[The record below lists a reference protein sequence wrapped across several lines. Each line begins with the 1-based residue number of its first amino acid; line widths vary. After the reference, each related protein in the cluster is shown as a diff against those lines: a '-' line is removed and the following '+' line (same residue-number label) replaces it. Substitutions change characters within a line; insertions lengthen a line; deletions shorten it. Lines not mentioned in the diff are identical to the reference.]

1 MDFSEELWWQNLQE
15 WILDDNKI
23 VTYKNLACNLDVHV
37 NMAKKMLVTFH
48 QGQEEKVSAF
58 YLISG
63 QTKDGFKIQITAA
76 RDMKKVENTF
86 KKVLSK
92 HIFALCKAK
101 IDITAADV
109 LNCLTDNCSPNQM
122 ICLRGIKSLAI
133 KVKKEQEKV
142 EEPSKKAETKKSQV
156 KNDEAI
162 KTQKEEKSEKPTTKS
177 EAKKENISETSKPKT
192 SQGEKVKGKSGKN
205 GGGGIAAMFANA
217 PPKKPQ
223 AEKKPEPLEKPP
235 SVVEEPKVE
244 SSSQSKVNS
253 KKRDQSSSLKSKKHK
268 RIRMMS
274 SSEESSDDDEKE
286 EEKRYNQ
293 IKPESPEKEPHEDKE
308 NDEEIVPDT
317 PNEPKSKKRRARKL
331 VNKTFVDESGFMVT
345 KKEFVSCSES
355 EEDQQPE
362 PKKPLEKKE
371 TEKKSKPT
379 CENSKGS
386 QNRKQ
391 ASIMNFFSKK

>member
-15 WILDDNKI
+15 WILDESKI

-37 NMAKKMLVTFH
+37 NMAKKMLLTFH
-48 QGQEEKVSAF
+48 QGQEDKVSAF

-76 RDMKKVENTF
+76 KDLKKVENTF

-92 HIFALCKAK
+92 HIFALCQAK
-101 IDITAADV
+101 MDVTAADV
-109 LNCLTDNCSPNQM
+109 LNCLTENCSPNQM

-133 KVKKEQEKV
+133 KVKKEHEKV
-142 EEPSKKAETKKSQV
+142 EEPPKQVETKKSEV
-156 KNDEAI
+156 KKQETV
-162 KTQKEEKSEKPTTKS
+162 KTQKEEKPTIKSEVKKEKATETSSTKS
-177 EAKKENISETSKPKT
+177 KS
-192 SQGEKVKGKSGKN
+192 SQGDKIKGKNS
-205 GGGGIAAMFANA
+205 GGGIAAMFANA
-217 PPKKPQ
+217 PPKKPP
-223 AEKKPEPLEKPP
+223 AVKKPEIIEKPP

-253 KKRDQSSSLKSKKHK
+253 KKRDQSSSLKNKKHK

-274 SSEESSDDDEKE
+274 SSEESSDEDEKE
-286 EEKRYNQ
+286 EEERYNQ

-317 PNEPKSKKRRARKL
+317 PNEPKSRKRRARKL

-355 EEDQQPE
+355 EEEQQPE

-371 TEKKSKPT
+371 VVEKKSKVAS
-379 CENSKGS
+379 ENSKGS
-386 QNRKQ
+386 QPRKQ